1 MRLQGGWSAF
11 NNRRFLKIRIKS
23 RECLPKNLRVGIINK
38 FISMKKQL
46 LKWSLVVAIAMTMT
60 SCYTFTATVGNG
72 PQTGTKVVAHN
83 HYVIAGLAPIS
94 TANTKV
100 LAGDAKDYSITVTH
114 SFIDGFLNMLTG
126 GIYTP
131 TTVTVTK

>member
-1 MRLQGGWSAF
+1 M
-11 NNRRFLKIRIKS
+11 K
-23 RECLPKNLRVGIINK
+23 KNL
-38 FISMKKQL
+38 
-46 LKWSLVVAIAMTMT
+46 LKLAFVVALAMTMT
-60 SCYTFTATVGNG
+60 SCYTFTATVGKG

-94 TANTKV
+94 TANTKE

-114 SFIDGFLNMLTG
+114 SFIDGLLNMLTG

>member
-1 MRLQGGWSAF
+1 
-11 NNRRFLKIRIKS
+11 
-23 RECLPKNLRVGIINK
+23 
-38 FISMKKQL
+38 MKKRFIKVAL
-46 LKWSLVVAIAMTMT
+46 TVAIAFAMT

-72 PQTGTKVVAHN
+72 PQTGTKIVAHN
-83 HYVIAGLAPIS
+83 HYVIAGLAKIS
-94 TANTKV
+94 TADTKA
-100 LAGDAKDYSITVTH
+100 LAGDSKDYSITVTH

>member
-1 MRLQGGWSAF
+1 MS
-11 NNRRFLKIRIKS
+11 
-23 RECLPKNLRVGIINK
+23 
-38 FISMKKQL
+38 
-46 LKWSLVVAIAMTMT
+46 

-72 PQTGTKVVAHN
+72 PQTGTKIVAHN
-83 HYVIAGLAPIS
+83 HYVIDGLAPIS
-94 TANTKV
+94 TANTKE

-114 SFIDGFLNMLTG
+114 SFIDGFLSMLTG